1 VAWQL
6 REGFASWGAGYVEG
20 VDHVEPIQFPHAL
33 EPTDEDL
40 DNALAEVDA
49 AIALVIRGGAVRVR
63 LIGFALAEA
72 VAGLAAAHAQLAG
85 VGFQIDRPV
94 VAGAAAMIIGP
105 IV

>member
-1 VAWQL
+1 M
-6 REGFASWGAGYVEG
+6 E
-20 VDHVEPIQFPHAL
+20 HIEPIAFPRAL
-33 EPTDEDL
+33 EPSEEDL

-49 AIALVIRGGAVRVR
+49 AIALVRRGAAVRVR

-85 VGFQIDRPV
+85 VGFQIDRPNV
-94 VAGAAAMIIGP
+94 GAALAIIVGP

>member
-1 VAWQL
+1 M
-6 REGFASWGAGYVEG
+6 E
-20 VDHVEPIQFPHAL
+20 HIEPIAFPRAL
-33 EPTDEDL
+33 EPSEEDL

-49 AIALVIRGGAVRVR
+49 AIALVRRGAAVRVR

-85 VGFQIDRPV
+85 VGFQIDRPD
-94 VAGAAAMIIGP
+94 VAGAVAMIIGP